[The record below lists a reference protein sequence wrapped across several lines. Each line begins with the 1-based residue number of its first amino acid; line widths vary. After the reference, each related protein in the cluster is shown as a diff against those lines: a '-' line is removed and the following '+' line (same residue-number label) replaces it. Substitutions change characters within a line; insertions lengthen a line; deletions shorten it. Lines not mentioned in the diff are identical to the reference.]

1 MGWRIEY
8 QIEGIESGGPGGFT
22 KGVTIGWVT
31 DSGIHG
37 TVFVPLDD
45 LTPEVV
51 KERVGSAVAART
63 AIAGL
68 THQS

>member
-31 DSGIHG
+31 DAGIHG
-37 TVFVPLDD
+37 TVFVPLSD
-45 LTPEVV
+45 LTPELV
-51 KERVGSAVAART
+51 KERVSAAVAARS